1 MPNAAETADAAPFNV
16 GAAEPAVT
24 STSPLAET
32 SASAAHAITEILMV
46 CGGSL
51 EG

>member
-16 GAAEPAVT
+16 GAAEPAV
-24 STSPLAET
+24 TSPLAET